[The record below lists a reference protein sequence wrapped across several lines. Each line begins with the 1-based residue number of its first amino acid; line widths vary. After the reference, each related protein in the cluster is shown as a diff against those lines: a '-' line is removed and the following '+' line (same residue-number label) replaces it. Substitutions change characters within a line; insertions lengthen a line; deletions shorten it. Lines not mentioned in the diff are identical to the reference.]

1 MTSYWWFIILWLHQ
15 PLPSPSNYLFIYL
28 HIQRHPQQKRWLLM
42 SRWLWYDRKYYGR
55 EMGRIEMVGT
65 WKLRETTAS
74 AAAANW
80 RDAHLQMFKGTGKGV
95 NRGPKTKHIMTK
107 IMLLNMNVK
116 SLIGVMSFRYSFRF
130 HIGSLMRSARMF
142 VCLPSTGE
150 CCKTWNIWTTV
161 KNGAKHKFK
170 KQHFFN

>member
-1 MTSYWWFIILWLHQ
+1 
-15 PLPSPSNYLFIYL
+15 
-28 HIQRHPQQKRWLLM
+28 
-42 SRWLWYDRKYYGR
+42 
-55 EMGRIEMVGT
+55 MVGT

-116 SLIGVMSFRYSFRF
+116 SLIGVMSFRYSFPF

-142 VCLPSTGE
+142 VCLPEKTAGGGE
-150 CCKTWNIWTTV
+150 GFVTENCDFHTPPEVVHDSSNERESFVLSRNNPKS
-161 KNGAKHKFK
+161 
-170 KQHFFN
+170 